1 MPAGLTWRKLL
12 PGLGA
17 IVAVGI
23 VALSVLL
30 FAGVGQIRGEKEHF
44 YLATDQ
50 ARGVMKGTE
59 VWIAGQKA
67 GLVDRVSFAPPS
79 SDTVGRVVI
88 AFSVRESD
96 AAQIRRTST
105 AELRAGTSI
114 IAPVVISIDAG
125 TPGSPAAHPGDT
137 IRATRQADF
146 ETATAKLGAATKE
159 LPQLMA
165 DVKTIATL
173 AREHPLL
180 TMLRGHDGD
189 GEGTGIIGLRE
200 RFAGF
205 QKSRAS
211 AARATFSARAQAT
224 LARAD
229 SVRALL
235 ASSTGTLG
243 RMRRDSRFAE
253 TVASVSRQ
261 LDTLR
266 AEMTSTDGTLGRY
279 ARDSALSH
287 SVIQSQKEMQL
298 LFNDIR
304 RRPLHY
310 IWF

>member
-1 MPAGLTWRKLL
+1 MPARLTWRKLL

-17 IVAVGI
+17 IVAVCV

-50 ARGVMKGTE
+50 ARGVMRGTE

-67 GLVDRVSFAPPS
+67 GTVDNVAFAPPS
-79 SDTVGRVVI
+79 SDTSGRVVI
-88 AFSVRESD
+88 AFSVRASD
-96 AAQIRRTST
+96 ATQIRKTST
-105 AELRAGTSI
+105 AEIRAGANI
-114 IAPVVISIDAG
+114 IGPIVLAIDAG
-125 TPGSPAAHPGDT
+125 TAGSVAAHPGDT
-137 IRATRQADF
+137 IRAARQADF
-146 ETATAKLGAATKE
+146 EVATAKLGAATQE

-165 DVKTIATL
+165 DVKRIASLT
-173 AREHPLL
+173 REHPLL

-189 GEGTGIIGLRE
+189 GEGTGIVGLRE
-200 RFAGF
+200 RFARM
-205 QKSRAS
+205 QRSPATE
-211 AARATFSARAQAT
+211 ARSTLSARAHVT

-235 ASSTGTLG
+235 ASPTGTLG
-243 RMRRDSRFAE
+243 RMRRDSRFVE
-253 TVASVSRQ
+253 TVASLSRE
-261 LDTLR
+261 LDTLK
-266 AEMTSTDGTLGRY
+266 AEMSSTDGTLGRY

-287 SVIQSQKEMQL
+287 SVMQSQKEMQM